1 MLLTACIG
9 NKPGAESIMNDSIT
23 ADSLIDV
30 EPFSTFITKFNKDSL
45 FAMTR
50 IADEVS
56 STDYNGWDMDTLR
69 NVEGVNMKYSKRE
82 MRDIWHNINHT
93 RGYNK
98 EYEVKYEIRNDTA
111 TECLYVP
118 NSGLWTDIIFT
129 LRDKKWYLT
138 NLNDYTF

>member
-69 NVEGVNMKYSKRE
+69 NVEVVNMKYSKRE

-93 RGYNK
+93 RDYN
-98 EYEVKYEIRNDTA
+98 EAYEVKYEIRNDTA

-129 LRDKKWYLT
+129 LRNKKWYLT

>member
-69 NVEGVNMKYSKRE
+69 NVEGVNKKYSKRE

-93 RGYNK
+93 RDYNE

-129 LRDKKWYLT
+129 LRNKKWYLT

>member
-56 STDYNGWDMDTLR
+56 STDYNGWDMDTLC

-93 RGYNK
+93 RDYNE

-129 LRDKKWYLT
+129 LRNKKWYLT